1 MKMMFLGAPG
11 TGKGTYARRISEK
24 LNMPQIST
32 GDLLRAAR
40 DDPEFGD
47 TIKEYQEKGQP
58 VPDEI
63 VMPIVKKRLSQDDC
77 KEGYI
82 LDAVAYNINQA
93 KLLDEITQLDLVI
106 NLLLP
111 DDIIVKKNLGR
122 RVCKN
127 CGNIYNIADIRED
140 GIEMP
145 PLLPEKEGICDKCG
159 GSLVERTDDTEE
171 IIRER
176 LRVYRERIEPV
187 LQFYRE
193 KGIVEDFKVNAS
205 PNVMVPKLLEIIKN
219 VKA

>member
-11 TGKGTYARRISEK
+11 TGKGTYARRISEI

-40 DDPEFGD
+40 DDPEFGG
-47 TIKEYQEKGQP
+47 TIKEYQDKGQP

-93 KLLDEITQLDLVI
+93 KLLNDITQLDLVI

-145 PLLPEKEGICDKCG
+145 PLLPEKEGVCDKCG
-159 GSLVERTDDTEE
+159 GLLIERSDDTEE

-176 LRVYRERIEPV
+176 LRVYKERIEPV

-205 PNVMVPKLLEIIKN
+205 PEVMVPKLLEIIKN